1 MEDGAERIASYLQE
15 IRAIVCGGPIM
26 IAESAAPN
34 EPIMIRRDV
43 LHAMQPIYR
52 ITAEILEKRG
62 EVVIVEKE
70 TDNDR

>member
-26 IAESAAPN
+26 IAVSAPN

-52 ITAEILEKRG
+52 ITAEKLAERG
-62 EVVIVEKE
+62 EVVIIEKE
-70 TDNDR
+70 KSDAR